1 MKKFILFGMMAII
14 SFAAQAQIVGSKNS
28 RITVTHKEKA
38 PSQDYNRLYVGYANM
53 TAHGD
58 VNGDDLAALQ
68 GFKVGYLHAF
78 SITKKVPLYV
88 QAGLE
93 LQYGTYGKTENEG
106 GVKVTGRDNI
116 LGFNIPV
123 SLTYKYTFKNG
134 LYIEPYAGIRFRLNA
149 LTNET
154 YKVSGY
160 GVSASETFN
169 LFDQEDANT
178 LGYMDTFN
186 RFQFGGQFGV
196 NLGYKNFNFNLG
208 YELYTPIYKY
218 RHFQFKYNTF
228 TVGVGMNF

>member
-28 RITVTHKEKA
+28 RITVTQKEKA

-58 VNGDDLAALQ
+58 VNNMDALQ

-93 LQYGTYGKTENEG
+93 LQYGTYGDTKSEG
-106 GVKVTGRDNI
+106 GVKATVRDNA

-134 LYIEPYAGIRFRLNA
+134 LYIEPYAGIRFRINA
-149 LTNET
+149 LFNET

-160 GVSASETFN
+160 GVSESGSTSF
-169 LFDQEDANT
+169 FDGDSDE
-178 LGYMDTFN
+178 TFN

-196 NLGYKNFNFNLG
+196 NLGYKNYNFNLG

-218 RHFQFKYNTF
+218 HDFQFKYNTF